1 MGGMAAFIPI
11 KNNKAANDAA
21 MAKVRLII
29 LARCLI
35 TFSNVTHICSLD

>member
-1 MGGMAAFIPI
+1 
-11 KNNKAANDAA
+11 